1 MMKKLLAIVLSL
13 VMLTAASAALAENK
27 TVGILQSAEHG
38 SLDNCR
44 EGFLQGLAEAG
55 YVEGENLTIKYYN
68 AQADGGTDAQI
79 AQSLVAYPVDLICA
93 IATPSAQAAF
103 NAVLSAKADI
113 PVIYTAVSAPIEAGL
128 ANDDGTPVGLVTG
141 TSDLLPIRNQLA
153 MIRELM
159 PDAKTVGLLYT
170 SSETNSEV
178 QAALYEEMAGEF
190 GFEIVSATVTAG
202 AEVSQAVQ
210 ALLPQVDCLSMLTD
224 NTVVSYLAVV
234 LNAAEQAGK
243 PVFGIEV
250 EQVAL
255 GCAGADGLDYVALG
269 RQTGEMA
276 ARVLNGE
283 SAESI
288 SFETIR
294 DSALYLNTD
303 VLSSLGL
310 EIPAA
315 MAERG
320 YTDMAE

>member
-1 MMKKLLAIVLSL
+1 MMKKLLAIVLTL
-13 VMLTAASAALAENK
+13 VLLTAASAALADEVK
-27 TVGILQSAEHG
+27 IGIIQFAEHA

-55 YVEGENLTIKYYN
+55 YVEGENLTVLYRN
-68 AQADGGTDAQI
+68 AQADGGMDAQI
-79 AQSLVAYPVDLICA
+79 AQYFVNQNVDLICA

-128 ANDDGTPVGLVTG
+128 ADDDGTPVGPVTG
-141 TSDLLPIRNQLA
+141 TSDLLPVRNQLS

-159 PDAKTVGLLYT
+159 PEAKTIGLLYT

-190 GFEIVSATVTAG
+190 GFEIVSSTVTAG

-224 NTVVSYLAVV
+224 NTVVSYLSVV
-234 LNAAEQAGK
+234 LAAAEQAGK
-243 PVFGIEV
+243 PVFGSEI

-255 GCAGADGLDYVALG
+255 GCAGAEGLDYVALG
-269 RQTGEMA
+269 KQTGEMA

-283 SAESI
+283 SAENI
-288 SFETIR
+288 PYETIR
-294 DSALYLNTD
+294 DSALYLNSDT
-303 VLSSLGL
+303 LETLGI

>member
-1 MMKKLLAIVLSL
+1 
-13 VMLTAASAALAENK
+13 
-27 TVGILQSAEHG
+27 
-38 SLDNCR
+38 
-44 EGFLQGLAEAG
+44 
-55 YVEGENLTIKYYN
+55 
-68 AQADGGTDAQI
+68 
-79 AQSLVAYPVDLICA
+79 
-93 IATPSAQAAF
+93 
-103 NAVLSAKADI
+103 
-113 PVIYTAVSAPIEAGL
+113 
-128 ANDDGTPVGLVTG
+128 
-141 TSDLLPIRNQLA
+141 

-243 PVFGIEV
+243 PVFGSEV

-255 GCAGADGLDYVALG
+255 GCAGAEGLDYVALG

-315 MAERG
+315 MAKRG

>member
-1 MMKKLLAIVLSL
+1 MLYADPFLTVYCCLLAALLGACMGSFLNCAAWRIVHGESVLRGRSHCDTCGH
-13 VMLTAASAALAENK
+13 VLA
-27 TVGILQSAEHG
+27 V
-38 SLDNCR
+38 R
-44 EGFLQGLAEAG
+44 
-55 YVEGENLTIKYYN
+55 
-68 AQADGGTDAQI
+68 
-79 AQSLVAYPVDLICA
+79 DLI
-93 IATPSAQAAF
+93 P
-103 NAVLSAKADI
+103 
-113 PVIYTAVSAPIEAGL
+113 
-128 ANDDGTPVGLVTG
+128 
-141 TSDLLPIRNQLA
+141 
-153 MIRELM
+153 
-159 PDAKTVGLLYT
+159 
-170 SSETNSEV
+170 
-178 QAALYEEMAGEF
+178 
-190 GFEIVSATVTAG
+190 
-202 AEVSQAVQ
+202 
-210 ALLPQVDCLSMLTD
+210 
-224 NTVVSYLAVV
+224 VVSYLAVV

-243 PVFGIEV
+243 PVFGSEV

-255 GCAGADGLDYVALG
+255 GCAGAEGLDYVALG

>member
-1 MMKKLLAIVLSL
+1 M
-13 VMLTAASAALAENK
+13 
-27 TVGILQSAEHG
+27 
-38 SLDNCR
+38 
-44 EGFLQGLAEAG
+44 
-55 YVEGENLTIKYYN
+55 
-68 AQADGGTDAQI
+68 
-79 AQSLVAYPVDLICA
+79 
-93 IATPSAQAAF
+93 
-103 NAVLSAKADI
+103 
-113 PVIYTAVSAPIEAGL
+113 IYTAVSAPIEAGL

-178 QAALYEEMAGEF
+178 QAAMYEEMAGEF

-243 PVFGIEV
+243 PVFGSEV

-255 GCAGADGLDYVALG
+255 GCAGAEGLDYVALG

>member
-1 MMKKLLAIVLSL
+1 
-13 VMLTAASAALAENK
+13 
-27 TVGILQSAEHG
+27 
-38 SLDNCR
+38 
-44 EGFLQGLAEAG
+44 
-55 YVEGENLTIKYYN
+55 
-68 AQADGGTDAQI
+68 
-79 AQSLVAYPVDLICA
+79 
-93 IATPSAQAAF
+93 
-103 NAVLSAKADI
+103 
-113 PVIYTAVSAPIEAGL
+113 
-128 ANDDGTPVGLVTG
+128 
-141 TSDLLPIRNQLA
+141 
-153 MIRELM
+153 
-159 PDAKTVGLLYT
+159 
-170 SSETNSEV
+170 
-178 QAALYEEMAGEF
+178 
-190 GFEIVSATVTAG
+190 
-202 AEVSQAVQ
+202 
-210 ALLPQVDCLSMLTD
+210 MLTD

-243 PVFGIEV
+243 PVFGSEI

-255 GCAGADGLDYVALG
+255 GCAGAEGLDYVALG

-288 SFETIR
+288 SIETIR